1 MNTGEDS
8 TSPARPLLL
17 WIAFIILGLEIL
29 GLVGAAGWMLVD
41 RPDGAMSGWGYA
53 LTLAAVILMFAALLF
68 FGGRALWNGMR
79 WGRGPVV
86 AWQLLQFFTAVT
98 MSDVIGRPAA
108 WTVGLLSLAVIVGL
122 LAPASLAVT
131 ANTMGGAA
139 GGGTDSAVH

>member
-8 TSPARPLLL
+8 TRLTRPPLL

-41 RPDGAMSGWGYA
+41 RPDGAMSSWGYA
-53 LTLAAVILMFAALLF
+53 LTLAAVILMFAALLY
-68 FGGRALWNGMR
+68 FGGRALWRGMR

-108 WTVGLLSLAVIVGL
+108 WTVGLLSLAVVVGL
-122 LAPASLAVT
+122 LAPASLAAT
-131 ANTMGGAA
+131 ANTT
-139 GGGTDSAVH
+139 GGGTEGGADSAVR